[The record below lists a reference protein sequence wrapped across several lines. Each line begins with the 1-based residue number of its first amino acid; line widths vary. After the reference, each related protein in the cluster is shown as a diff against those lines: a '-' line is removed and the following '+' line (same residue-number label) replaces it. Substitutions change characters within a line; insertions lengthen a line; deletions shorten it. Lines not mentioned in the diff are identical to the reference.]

1 MLKNA
6 LQLAREYPTQA
17 EAIISLFR
25 LKEHALI
32 LRDFLGSCTCT
43 TETLACNCDPV
54 YSPPKD
60 LDHSGH
66 TPEANL

>member
-25 LKEHALI
+25 LTEDSLA
-32 LRDFLGSCTCT
+32 LRDLLGSCTCT
-43 TETLACNCDPV
+43 TKTLACTC
-54 YSPPKD
+54 PPEYGTPKA
-60 LDHSGH
+60 LDHAGH
-66 TPEANL
+66 TPETN